1 MTYAKAFDFTGKR
14 VLVTGGG
21 GSIGSEIA
29 RGFLECGARVALAD
43 VNLESAVKVAK
54 ELEAAGE
61 VKAYYCDVTK
71 LDSIQKLVDDIVA
84 DMGGIDILVNHAGL
98 NIRKPALDFTEKDWD
113 TIINV
118 NLKGIFFMAQAVG
131 RVMKEQNYGKI
142 VNTASVSS
150 TLGHPNLAIYA
161 ASKGGVVQ
169 LTKVLANEWA
179 AYNINVNAIGPG
191 YTVTNQTREY
201 VQDPEVFKN
210 LTAKIP
216 MKRLGTTEDMA
227 NAVLFLASDAA
238 SYITGHTLYVEGG
251 RLID

>member
-1 MTYAKAFDFTGKR
+1 MAYEKSFDFTNKR

-43 VNLESAVKVAK
+43 VNLENTAKVAE
-54 ELEAAGE
+54 ELGAFGE
-61 VKAYYCDVTK
+61 VKAFYCDVTK
-71 LDSIQKLVDDIVA
+71 LETITEMVNDITTT
-84 DMGGIDILVNHAGL
+84 MGGIDILVNHAGL
-98 NIRKPALDFTEKDWD
+98 NIRKPALEFTEKDWD

-179 AYNINVNAIGPG
+179 PYNINVNAIGPG
-191 YTVTNQTREY
+191 YTVTNQTKEY

-210 LTAKIP
+210 LTSKIP

-227 NAVLFLASDAA
+227 KAVMFLASDAA

>member
-1 MTYAKAFDFTGKR
+1 MTYAKSFDSTGKR

-29 RGFLECGARVALAD
+29 RGFLECGARVGLAD
-43 VNLESAVKVAK
+43 INLENTVKVAE
-54 ELEAAGE
+54 ELSSLGE
-61 VKAYYCDVTK
+61 VKGYYCDVTK
-71 LDSIQKLVDDIVA
+71 LETIQKLVDDITA
-84 DMGGIDILVNHAGL
+84 SMGGIDILVNHAGL
-98 NIRKPALDFTEKDWD
+98 NIRKPALEFTEKDWD

-150 TLGHPNLAIYA
+150 ALGHPKLAIYA

-169 LTKVLANEWA
+169 MTKVLANEWA
-179 AYNINVNAIGPG
+179 PYNINVNAIGPG

-227 NAVLFLASDAA
+227 KAVMFLASDAA

>member
-1 MTYAKAFDFTGKR
+1 MTYAKSFDFTGKR

-43 VNLESAVKVAK
+43 INPENTAKVAK
-54 ELEAAGE
+54 ELEVSGE

-71 LDSIQKLVDDIVA
+71 LDSIQKLIDDVVA
-84 DMGGIDILVNHAGL
+84 DMGGIDVLVNHAGL
-98 NIRKPALDFTEKDWD
+98 NIRKPALEFSEKDWD

-191 YTVTNQTREY
+191 YTITNQTREY

-227 NAVLFLASDAA
+227 NAVMFLASDAA